1 MVSVQDILDTP
12 GLDLRLLAGAEATST
27 PVRWVHVT
35 EAPCAAR
42 WLRGGELLLTTGH
55 GFTDVEAQQT
65 AQLEELIEHGI
76 AGLGFGT
83 GFAFDEVPEGLV
95 CLAEDHG
102 LPLFEVPHHV
112 SLSAISEAVA
122 SRIVN
127 EQYSLLQ
134 RSLAV
139 QEKLTTMVLEEKG
152 IAAIL
157 STLSA
162 LADCYAV
169 LFDFHGVVLCEASSR
184 RSFGAETV
192 GELWSLISDR
202 RAGSG
207 TFELGLGD
215 SSLHAQVF
223 PVVAAHRIGAFL
235 AVVKDAGA
243 VSEYDRVV
251 LQNVV
256 TAIALELVTKK
267 AVTETE
273 KRLVGDF
280 LDQLTA
286 SELPEAAIARRLSF
300 FGLDPQAAHLIMIVD
315 IDDPGPAAVPPGD
328 RKVFTAQ
335 AVPERL
341 HWAVD
346 EFMAERRR
354 LCISAIHDGCVVVVL
369 QPGDLGEEAIQEL
382 AAELFAAVQAL
393 LPEITVSVGVGRP
406 HPRLLDLR
414 RSYYEATYAIRIRRL
429 RGDTGS
435 VAGYADLG
443 SYTLLLGLQD
453 TPSLKAFCDGVLGS
467 LQEYDEQTSSDLL
480 PSLASFLDAHGH
492 WGDAADKLFVHRH
505 TLRYRMKR
513 VEEITGR
520 DLTEPQDRMDFWLA
534 RKAREFLAG
543 ASPSSGQ

>member
-1 MVSVQDILDTP
+1 MVSVQDVLDTP

-27 PVRWVHVT
+27 PVRWVHVA
-35 EAPCAAR
+35 EAPHAAR

-55 GFTDVEAQQT
+55 GFTGADSRQT
-65 AQLEELIEHGI
+65 EQLEELIEHGI

-83 GFAFDEVPEGLV
+83 GFAFDEVPQGLV
-95 CLAEDHG
+95 GLAEDRG

-122 SRIVN
+122 SRIIN

-152 IAAIL
+152 VEAVL

-162 LADCYAV
+162 LAGCYAV

-184 RSFGAETV
+184 RSLRGRD
-192 GELWSLISDR
+192 GR
-202 RAGSG
+202 RALESD
-207 TFELGLGD
+207 LGQEGCQWHLRTRLGGQQPPGPGVPRGRR
-215 SSLHAQVF
+215 S
-223 PVVAAHRIGAFL
+223 PHRRLL
-235 AVVKDAGA
+235 AVVKDGGA

-286 SELPEAAIARRLSF
+286 SELPEAAIARRLNF
-300 FGLDPQAAHLIMIVD
+300 FGLDPQAPHLIMIVD
-315 IDDPGPAAVPPGD
+315 IDDPGPDPVPPGD

-346 EFMAERRR
+346 EFMAERRQ

-369 QPGDLGEEAIQEL
+369 QPGDLREQDIQEL
-382 AAELFAAVQAL
+382 AAELFAAVQAM
-393 LPEITVSVGVGRP
+393 LPEIIVSVGIGRP

-453 TPSLKAFCDGVLGS
+453 TPSLTAFCDGVLGR
-467 LQEYDEQTSSDLL
+467 LRDYDEQTSSDLL
-480 PSLASFLDAHGH
+480 PSLAAFLDAHGH
-492 WGDAADKLFVHRH
+492 WGDAADRLFVHRH

-520 DLTEPQDRMDFWLA
+520 NLAEPQDRMDFWLA
-534 RKAREFLAG
+534 LKAREFLAG
-543 ASPSSGQ
+543 ASPRSGQ